1 MTTKFGKE
9 MKKLIIFLIIAA
21 AGYLIYNKFLRENE
35 ILKVEGNLVRVQHS
49 ASIES
54 PGVSARN
61 FGYAEGTVKNLSEKI
76 VKNIV
81 INYMI
86 DRQISS
92 AAIYELKPNE
102 EVKFKTNQV
111 LIRVYEPPF
120 YIESIKHD

>member
-1 MTTKFGKE
+1 

-21 AGYLIYNKFLRENE
+21 AGYLIYNNFLTKNE
-35 ILKVEGNLVRVQHS
+35 ILKVEGDLVRVQQS

-61 FGYAEGTVKNLSEKI
+61 FGYAEGTVKNMSDKI

-92 AAIYELKPNE
+92 ATIYELKPNE

-111 LIRVYEPPF
+111 MIRVLEPPF
-120 YIESIKHD
+120 YLESVKHD

>member
-1 MTTKFGKE
+1 
-9 MKKLIIFLIIAA
+9 MKKLILFLIIAA
-21 AGYLIYNKFLRENE
+21 AGYLVYENFLKENE
-35 ILKVEGNLVRVQHS
+35 VIKVEGSLVRIQNS

-61 FGYAEGTVKNLSEKI
+61 FGYAEGTVKNLSGKI

-92 AAIYELKPNE
+92 AKISELKPNE
-102 EVKFKTNQV
+102 EVKFKTDQV
-111 LIRVYEPPF
+111 MIRVLEPPF
-120 YIESIKHD
+120 YLESVKHD